1 MYIKIILST
10 LFIGNIFCNLYVM
23 KSPLLQRYY
32 PLEQEMKL
40 DCSNLFWNPAYR
52 DVWKLK
58 LFFSMLAC
66 MICSSSSRWRE
77 LERFLLRWRNSW
89 GVFVSPG
96 QYTACW
102 CRYRADV
109 CCWYRLACV
118 LPLQKNIYQKKYA
131 VNITQTPIQ
140 YSEVLSF
147 NSACNRNCWQGERQ
161 WQSTLY
167 FMTNNGLS
175 LAVLTTKVLILW
187 TTVTNVGGYNYPK
200 TSKALT
206 VLINVKQP
214 TYKIYS

>member
-1 MYIKIILST
+1 MVT
-10 LFIGNIFCNLYVM
+10 F
-23 KSPLLQRYY
+23 
-32 PLEQEMKL
+32 
-40 DCSNLFWNPAYR
+40 FWNSAYR

-89 GVFVSPG
+89 GVLVSPG

-118 LPLQKNIYQKKYA
+118 LPLQRNIYQKKYA

-147 NSACNRNCWQGERQ
+147 NSACNRNCCQGGRQ
-161 WQSTLY
+161 WQFWLQKYSYYEL
-167 FMTNNGLS
+167 LS
-175 LAVLTTKVLILW
+175 PMLMAIITRKSQKL
-187 TTVTNVGGYNYPK
+187 
-200 TSKALT
+200 
-206 VLINVKQP
+206 
-214 TYKIYS
+214 